1 MANYGVEVF
10 RGRRWPT
17 QMKISGINA
26 PAETW
31 AVDPALPPLGSDPRY
46 PTSDLIVIPRGRLL
60 SVRPDSHTNS
70 QLQYSDEAYLTIAD
84 GVNNKPVGYT
94 ESNIFRKWPQR
105 IQIRPLVSKQ
115 EFIALPYLTTI
126 NDVYG
131 ALTPG
136 DKITAY
142 YGAYNSTTPNPMERG
157 RIVKWVGR
165 RGYVQHVGT
174 AANIVVLSE
183 ANLSP
188 FAPKVLA
195 AWSAT
200 GALVW
205 PEGNA
210 ATVSWNSGS
219 GAWQVDLPGNT
230 ITASVVLYEWGQGPE
245 QIAGEVVRI
254 QRIDANHLMHGWLQ
268 WVTDNFAQWDY
279 PPMAMRVPVTDVTN
293 ETNTDLTVIVAGQ
306 TYRLKHRP
314 VAFWRPIKVEVKDC
328 VITTESGTTISLDN
342 STWYELPLAD
352 VPYAN
357 WTMGKWHSIDPFTGV
372 LSFSGNIVFNN
383 PGQAREDIRVSYSYE
398 TSYRDGR
405 LWASGQM
412 GLTDGSG
419 GSGIVG
425 MPAHLDVPGVAGEL
439 RVIIY

>member
-1 MANYGVEVF
+1 V
-10 RGRRWPT
+10 
-17 QMKISGINA
+17 
-26 PAETW
+26 
-31 AVDPALPPLGSDPRY
+31 
-46 PTSDLIVIPRGRLL
+46 
-60 SVRPDSHTNS
+60 
-70 QLQYSDEAYLTIAD
+70 QY
-84 GVNNKPVGYT
+84 
-94 ESNIFRKWPQR
+94 
-105 IQIRPLVSKQ
+105 
-115 EFIALPYLTTI
+115 
-126 NDVYG
+126 
-131 ALTPG
+131 
-136 DKITAY
+136 
-142 YGAYNSTTPNPMERG
+142 
-157 RIVKWVGR
+157 
-165 RGYVQHVGT
+165 VGT
-174 AANIVVLSE
+174 AANVVVLSE

-210 ATVSWNSGS
+210 ATVSWNSTS
-219 GAWQVDLPGNT
+219 GAWQVDLPGT
-230 ITASVVLYEWGQGPE
+230 SITASVVLYEWGQGPE

-254 QRIDANHLMHGWLQ
+254 QKIDATHLMHGWLQ

-293 ETNTDLTVIVAGQ
+293 ETDTDLTTIVAGQ
-306 TYRLKHRP
+306 SYRLKHRP

-383 PGQAREDIRVSYSYE
+383 PSQAAPDIRVSYSYE

-425 MPAHLDVPGVAGEL
+425 MPAHLDVPGIAGEL